1 MFQTWTPWLQVPF
14 SKCFNTWTPWLQV
27 PFSTPGQGSWVAKPR
42 QHSPRRNQ
50 APIAT
55 KGYASGDRN
64 QADFLTQPSGL
75 ILTHSAIGAAV
86 VLRTLSP
93 APGCLYLG
101 LQQPAPAWR
110 CGLCNGQLGPCIS
123 SDPAASYLRFGAFLV
138 RQFARSVSPR
148 CARSCSHANSQCAS
162 AAACFPPTDTAVVP
176 SGETAHLQA

>member
-75 ILTHSAIGAAV
+75 ILYASGIGAAMF
-86 VLRTLSP
+86 LRTLSP
-93 APGCLYLG
+93 GF
-101 LQQPAPAWR
+101 QPR
-110 CGLCNGQLGPCIS
+110 NCNPMI
-123 SDPAASYLRFGAFLV
+123 
-138 RQFARSVSPR
+138 
-148 CARSCSHANSQCAS
+148 
-162 AAACFPPTDTAVVP
+162 
-176 SGETAHLQA
+176 